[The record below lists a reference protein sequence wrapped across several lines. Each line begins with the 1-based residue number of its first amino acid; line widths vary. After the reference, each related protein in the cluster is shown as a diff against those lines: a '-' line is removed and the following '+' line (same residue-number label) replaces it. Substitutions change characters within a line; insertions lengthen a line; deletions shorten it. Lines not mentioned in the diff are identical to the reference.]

1 MGEGGDSF
9 IFMLGAGGGNGVINH
24 ISENR
29 RKVRVG
35 ERRLGGKHEGGR
47 GAGGEKGKE
56 DMMMIIIREMEGEWR
71 KQGEGV
77 EEGSE
82 AEVNNIFIGFDV
94 GRARERKVGVKSN

>member
-56 DMMMIIIREMEGEWR
+56 DIMMIIIREMEGEVEKAGRRRRRR
-71 KQGEGV
+71 K
-77 EEGSE
+77 
-82 AEVNNIFIGFDV
+82 
-94 GRARERKVGVKSN
+94 